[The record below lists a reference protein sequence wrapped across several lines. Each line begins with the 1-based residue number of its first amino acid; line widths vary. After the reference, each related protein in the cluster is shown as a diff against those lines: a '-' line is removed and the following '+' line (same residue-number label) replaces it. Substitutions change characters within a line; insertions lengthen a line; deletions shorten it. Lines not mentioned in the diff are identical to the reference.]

1 MIDYP
6 GKTLELL
13 NWLPCGILILDEQ
26 KRIVF
31 ANARIEVLSGL
42 TRESLIGEKMCSVGL
57 GSDEEKNL
65 ISGDEWWEWA
75 EGTALHFRTSIKDT
89 QGNMVPVFINGK
101 RNRDEN
107 GDCYLYLC
115 ILDLTHLEEWSIGK
129 DASGSDAMR
138 ERFFGLIGKSAP
150 MQELYRLIEMAS
162 GTGVNVVIQGESGT
176 GKELVAAAIHHASG
190 RSDRPFVRVNCAA
203 LAETLLES
211 ELFGHVKGAFT
222 GAIKDRI
229 GTFEAA
235 HEGTILLDEIGEISP
250 AVQVKL
256 LRVLQ
261 ERVIVRVGDNREIP
275 VDVRIIAATN
285 RNLRA
290 MVQQGSF
297 REDLFY
303 RLNVFILHLP
313 SLHDRMADIPLL
325 CNYFIRKF
333 REETG
338 RNILSVSPEA
348 MRLFMNYC
356 WPGNVRELEN
366 TIEHAFV
373 VCQTGEILVKDL
385 PHELR
390 VTAVR
395 EGICAKKA
403 ADIRLP
409 RLFGEETA
417 SSSAPRKNHG
427 RLNIT
432 EKQLLEE
439 LEKHGGNKSA
449 TARSLGISKVALWK
463 KMKKLGLQ

>member
-1 MIDYP
+1 LFNYP
-6 GKTLELL
+6 DETLEVFHR
-13 NWLPCGILILDEQ
+13 LPCGILILDEQ
-26 KRIVF
+26 KKIVF
-31 ANARIEVLSGL
+31 ANARIEGL
-42 TRESLIGEKMCSVGL
+42 TGLSRTDLIGSNMCSVGL
-57 GSDEEKNL
+57 GSDQEKHL

-75 EGTALHFRTSIKDT
+75 EGTALHFRTSIKDA
-89 QGNMVPVFINGK
+89 QGTMVPVFING
-101 RNRDEN
+101 RRSRDEK
-107 GDCYLYLC
+107 GVCSLYLC
-115 ILDLTHLEEWSIGK
+115 ILDLTHLEEWSIRK
-129 DASGSDAMR
+129 ETSGTDTVR
-138 ERFFGLIGKSAP
+138 ERFYGLIGKSAP

-176 GKELVAAAIHHASG
+176 GKELVAAAIHNASG
-190 RSDRPFVRVNCAA
+190 RSARPFVRVNCAA

-211 ELFGHVKGAFT
+211 ELFGHVKGSFT
-222 GAIKDRI
+222 GAIKDRM

-261 ERVIVRVGDNREIP
+261 ERVIVRVGDNKEIP

-285 RNLRA
+285 RNLRS
-290 MVQQGSF
+290 MVQEGTF

-303 RLNVFILHLP
+303 RLNVFMLHLP
-313 SLHDRMADIPLL
+313 ALYDRMADIPLL
-325 CNYFIRKF
+325 CSYFIRKF
-333 REETG
+333 REATG

-373 VCQTGEILVKDL
+373 VCQTEEILVKDL

-409 RLFGEETA
+409 RFFGEETA
-417 SSSAPRKNHG
+417 PTPRKSNG

-432 EKQLLEE
+432 EKQLVAE

-463 KMKKLGLQ
+463 KMKKLGMTQ